1 MKCIPLLGMI
11 GALTW
16 WSLWFTPD
24 QQAQR
29 LLNRGEFRTAAETF
43 RDPLRQGVA
52 WYRAGEFEKAEQAF
66 ARSGAP
72 EAEFNRGNCLVM
84 LGKYE
89 PAIERYDRALELRP
103 DFEDAQINRGIA
115 RARAK
120 LVERKGGDMGD
131 QKVGADEIT
140 FDKAK
145 NPGGQ
150 DTETEAAQPLTDA
163 DMQALWLR
171 RIQTKSA
178 DFLKAKFAYQ
188 LATEPPAG
196 DDQ

>member
-1 MKCIPLLGMI
+1 
-11 GALTW
+11 
-16 WSLWFTPD
+16 
-24 QQAQR
+24 
-29 LLNRGEFRTAAETF
+29 
-43 RDPLRQGVA
+43 
-52 WYRAGEFEKAEQAF
+52 
-66 ARSGAP
+66 
-72 EAEFNRGNCLVM
+72 M

-89 PAIERYDRALELRP
+89 PAIERYDRALELNAGL
-103 DFEDAQINRGIA
+103 EDARINREIA
-115 RARAK
+115 VARAK

-150 DTETEAAQPLTDA
+150 DTETEGAQPLTDA

-171 RIQTKSA
+171 RIQTKPA

-188 LATEPPAG
+188 LATGAPAG
-196 DDQ
+196 GDQ